1 MSVVFEVDWLRWG
14 CVRWLSGRM
23 KMDLNDDGKYFLFE
37 ECLFIVKKWDNW
49 DLMNS
54 LILKI
59 ASIDNSSF
67 ITRYF
72 QDFDKLEAVQIQ
84 LMLKLGGSNC
94 QLFLRIL
101 LQHLKG
107 KTELWVNA
115 KILLEKM
122 NLALCSELQ
131 NELYKDVTDK
141 ISGLAQISTSDIKF
155 VLELTSKTNRRA
167 NIRNNIR
174 NSSKASL
181 MQKIH
186 CEIMMTRNKEECK
199 TWKDL
204 VKAVKGYWIK
214 SMYEMIDMIV
224 WMFQEHPPTRKEI
237 EMFVTELADM
247 VGRSG
252 LSIQK
257 VSHDYLTLIIIGLEE
272 HSPSANKEL
281 LILML
286 KMIKRTSHLSTPNQN
301 AIIPISSVKRV
312 RDTERKLCFIYN
324 HPSNGICTRSDEDDQ
339 SACGF
344 VIKYSYQRNYWK
356 NELCRGK
363 SLSRWVRNRDSCRF
377 PRQIAIF
384 GICRDISRQYTFS
397 AISRD
402 FLWFFASDCDFKFI
416 YSLTVKF
423 LGFLPSEF

>member
-1 MSVVFEVDWLRWG
+1 
-14 CVRWLSGRM
+14 M
-23 KMDLNDDGKYFLFE
+23 KIGLNDDGKCFLFE
-37 ECLFIVKKWDNW
+37 ECLFIVQKWDDW

-54 LILKI
+54 LFLKI

-107 KTELWVNA
+107 KAELGNNA
-115 KILLEKM
+115 KVLLEKM

-141 ISGLAQISTSDIKF
+141 ISGLAQISTSDLKF
-155 VLELTSKTNRRA
+155 VLELTSETSKRVS
-167 NIRNNIR
+167 IRNSIR

-214 SMYEMIDMIV
+214 SMYEMIDLIV
-224 WMFQEHPPTRKEI
+224 WMFQEHSPTRKEI
-237 EMFVTELADM
+237 GIFVTELADM

-252 LSIQK
+252 LRIQK
-257 VSHDYLTLIIIGLEE
+257 VSHDYLTLIIVGLEE

-286 KMIKRTSHLSTPNQN
+286 KMILSGTLNEN
-301 AIIPISSVKRV
+301 IVSSTIIPATVFVPDLMKMISLRV
-312 RDTERKLCFIYN
+312 
-324 HPSNGICTRSDEDDQ
+324 G
-339 SACGF
+339 
-344 VIKYSYQRNYWK
+344 
-356 NELCRGK
+356 
-363 SLSRWVRNRDSCRF
+363 
-377 PRQIAIF
+377 
-384 GICRDISRQYTFS
+384 
-397 AISRD
+397 
-402 FLWFFASDCDFKFI
+402 LW
-416 YSLTVKF
+416 
-423 LGFLPSEF
+423 